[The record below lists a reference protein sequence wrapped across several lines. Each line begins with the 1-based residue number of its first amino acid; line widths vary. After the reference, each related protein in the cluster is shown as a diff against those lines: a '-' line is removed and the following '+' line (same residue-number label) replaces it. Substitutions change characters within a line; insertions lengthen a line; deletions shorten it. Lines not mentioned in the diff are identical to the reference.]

1 MNGDACSH
9 YKNRQRFPGLRYVIL
24 REREGA
30 FPAQDSGALRRIACH
45 REVLALGPDCETVR
59 HTVRMNFVK
68 KKMHEV
74 MVQAAIWL

>member
-9 YKNRQRFPGLRYVIL
+9 YKSRQRFPGPRSVIL
-24 REREGA
+24 REREAA
-30 FPAQDSGALRRIACH
+30 FPAWDSGALRRIACH
-45 REVLALGPDCETVR
+45 REFSALGPDCETVR
-59 HTVRMNFVK
+59 HIVRMNFVK